1 MASFLGEIRVSSDV
15 NCNYVERISPNFS
28 PILSLGS
35 LSRRYLHRLLPRSFA
50 YAATHS
56 AAPRD
61 IPPGR
66 AAGRTYRSRLHPSLI
81 PTCLLIP
88 PPPLLPPV
96 WAGRGLQRTT
106 LLLHAMQR
114 LLILCTSAVSVAV
127 SSDRCVLGVGM
138 GARTRRHLCR
148 TAGATNLTRDLPKLG
163 FRQFALGVSSPSF
176 NTVGRVIN
184 SFVPTILIPPPF
196 SIPPVATV
204 YELVVESRR

>member
-1 MASFLGEIRVSSDV
+1 MNVPLFRSRRQIASPAGGESPGEIRVSSDV

-50 YAATHS
+50 YSTTHS

-66 AAGRTYRSRLHPSLI
+66 AASRAYRSRLHPSLI

-114 LLILCTSAVSVAV
+114 LLILCTSAVSAAI

-138 GARTRRHLCR
+138 GAQTPRHVCR
-148 TAGATNLTRDLPKLG
+148 AVRVTEISHVILPKPG
-163 FRQFALGVSSPSF
+163 FGSPRCVFRHPASLQFW
-176 NTVGRVIN
+176 
-184 SFVPTILIPPPF
+184 
-196 SIPPVATV
+196 
-204 YELVVESRR
+204 